1 MASAEKNAKAEPE
14 AAKVKAE
21 ATPSRS
27 TRASRRASNAAA
39 AVGTLSLPTRAP
51 RNPPRATPVAPAD
64 ATDGLTD
71 FERER
76 EERSRANKEHGGAQ
90 HRPACGGGGAG
101 QVRQRPHP
109 ARYRRQAHARAPK
122 EDVGPP
128 RRSGRVAKL
137 ALDPALAAGVD
148 YERRDGS
155 VMLMNGTSTGWR
167 YGEQED
173 KGPSRPE
180 GDVKLESVN
189 GTESADEA
197 FIAFLRD
204 SLAAPT
210 EAAKSFKSERML
222 TAGGVQRHRRGCAHG
237 ESPGAHL
244 RLQPRRRQAEP
255 DG

>member
-1 MASAEKNAKAEPE
+1 MAALNIGQLAAE
-14 AAKVKAE
+14 
-21 ATPSRS
+21 
-27 TRASRRASNAAA
+27 
-39 AVGTLSLPTRAP
+39 
-51 RNPPRATPVAPAD
+51 VAPAKSVN
-64 ATDGLTD
+64 GPIQ
-71 FERER
+71 R
-76 EERSRANKEHGGAQ
+76 GIGAK
-90 HRPACGGGGAG
+90 RT
-101 QVRQRPHP
+101 
-109 ARYRRQAHARAPK
+109 RAPK

-210 EAAKSFKSERML
+210 EAAKSFKSERTL
-222 TAGGVQRHRRGCAHG
+222 TAETFNATVAGARTASASTRFSTAAHSSTGLCGTYERFGSMAFAFQRWMHSYAHG
-237 ESPGAHL
+237 LTHGQTAMLKRSP
-244 RLQPRRRQAEP
+244 
-255 DG
+255 

>member
-1 MASAEKNAKAEPE
+1 M
-14 AAKVKAE
+14 
-21 ATPSRS
+21 
-27 TRASRRASNAAA
+27 
-39 AVGTLSLPTRAP
+39 
-51 RNPPRATPVAPAD
+51 APAD

-76 EERSRANKEHGGAQ
+76 ERIARNKERMAALNIGQLAAEVAPAKSVNGPIQRGIGAK
-90 HRPACGGGGAG
+90 RT
-101 QVRQRPHP
+101 
-109 ARYRRQAHARAPK
+109 RAPK

-210 EAAKSFKSERML
+210 EAAKSFKSERTL
-222 TAGGVQRHRRGCAHG
+222 TAERSTPPSRVRARGKPRCPPPPPA
-237 ESPGAHL
+237 SP
-244 RLQPRRRQAEP
+244 PP
-255 DG
+255 S